1 MSTAQKTLDDNSVL
15 ADLAAIDTST
25 VDGQNK
31 YSDALAAFVKK
42 VQDSKEIMDQ
52 SSQYTNS
59 GAKKIDG
66 CDSEIKLNGITYTSS
81 LNTYSING
89 LSITAM
95 RGNRRWGYQ
104 CDYRHNCDRY
114 TGNLR

>member
-1 MSTAQKTLDDNSVL
+1 
-15 ADLAAIDTST
+15 
-25 VDGQNK
+25 
-31 YSDALAAFVKK
+31 
-42 VQDSKEIMDQ
+42 MDQ

-95 RGNRRWGYQ
+95 Q
-104 CDYRHNCDRY
+104 A
-114 TGNLR
+114 TGDGDTNAITVTTATDTHLR